1 MAKEF
6 KRKFMHPTR
15 RKLADMVKTGQY
27 EKNQSVGWEAKK
39 ENRKSKKEV
48 NKSLR
53 ENKKQLKRD
62 EKALKKINRKK

>member
-15 RKLADMVKTGQY
+15 RKLADMVRTGEY

-39 ENRKSKKEV
+39 QTRKVGDVWEDEHYRYEKKEG
-48 NKSLR
+48 
-53 ENKKQLKRD
+53 
-62 EKALKKINRKK
+62 I

>member
-27 EKNQSVGWEAKK
+27 ETNQRGLYFKN
-39 ENRKSKKEV
+39 R
-48 NKSLR
+48 
-53 ENKKQLKRD
+53 
-62 EKALKKINRKK
+62 

>member
-15 RKLADMVKTGQY
+15 RKLADMVRTGEY

-39 ENRKSKKEV
+39 QTRKVGDVWE
-48 NKSLR
+48 
-53 ENKKQLKRD
+53 D
-62 EKALKKINRKK
+62 

>member
-39 ENRKSKKEV
+39 ENRKVGDVWEDEHYRYEKKRRLHF
-48 NKSLR
+48 KDR
-53 ENKKQLKRD
+53 
-62 EKALKKINRKK
+62 